1 MSLSNEQNVGFASLL
16 GGMSAVLTNVGLRY
30 FADNTVTVPKD
41 TTEAPSRPFM
51 YEHAPLLGLVPTA
64 IATFASYKWLGGAAA
79 AVACA
84 ITGLFAATAPPI
96 NDWIVQARL
105 DKDAKAQQEE
115 GEGNETTGRMRGFAQ
130 RLAAMGKAA

>member
-1 MSLSNEQNVGFASLL
+1 MSNEQNVGFASLL

-30 FADNTVTVPKD
+30 FADNTVSVPKD
-41 TTEAPSRPFM
+41 TTETPSRPFL

-84 ITGLFAATAPPI
+84 ITGLFASTAPPI

-105 DKDAKAQQEE
+105 EKDAKAQQEE
-115 GEGNETTGRMRGFAQ
+115 TGEGNSVERLRGFAA
-130 RLAAMGKAA
+130 RLAGMKRAA

>member
-1 MSLSNEQNVGFASLL
+1 MTNEQNVGFAGLL

-30 FADNTVTVPKD
+30 FADNKVSVPTD
-41 TTEAPSRPFM
+41 TTETPTRPFL

-96 NDWIVQARL
+96 NDWIVDARL
-105 DKDAKAQQEE
+105 EKDSKEQQEE
-115 GEGNETTGRMRGFAQ
+115 TGSETEGVRGLAQ
-130 RLAAMGKAA
+130 RLAAMRKAA